1 MAFKYRCSDCGKYFL
16 SFLPSWKCPECQGKM
31 YQCDYQVEVSAE
43 LEKSI
48 KAKATKEFAEKI
60 KDEITDAIISNGRVI
75 EERENKYNANR
86 YEDDLCIMCDSKII
100 ALGGIK
106 YFIDNLLKEMEREQ

>member
-16 SFLPSWKCPECQGKM
+16 SFLPSWKCPECQGKA

-48 KAKATKEFAEKI
+48 KAEAYKEFAEWLISKAG
-60 KDEITDAIISNGRVI
+60 KD
-75 EERENKYNANR
+75 
-86 YEDDLCIMCDSKII
+86 
-100 ALGGIK
+100 
-106 YFIDNLLKEMEREQ
+106 LLKEMVGEVK